1 MKPVI
6 ATAIEVIMPSIT
18 QRQQAL
24 TVSLPTEP
32 LVTIGDGI
40 RLQQVLVNL
49 LANATKY
56 TRVGGRISVRA
67 WRAADAAVICI
78 KDSGAGIP
86 AAMLQHVFEPFV
98 QARRPTRGGGP
109 DGLGVGLTTRL
120 LAGGQR
126 REERKHGGGGTHGP
140 ARMHGLCHAAR

>member
-1 MKPVI
+1 MAILARGGDAGVLQHAREVAERQVQYQAGLLYGLLDLTLLARGRVELRRADVDLTRVI

-67 WRAADAAVICI
+67 WR
-78 KDSGAGIP
+78 
-86 AAMLQHVFEPFV
+86 
-98 QARRPTRGGGP
+98 
-109 DGLGVGLTTRL
+109 
-120 LAGGQR
+120 
-126 REERKHGGGGTHGP
+126 
-140 ARMHGLCHAAR
+140 